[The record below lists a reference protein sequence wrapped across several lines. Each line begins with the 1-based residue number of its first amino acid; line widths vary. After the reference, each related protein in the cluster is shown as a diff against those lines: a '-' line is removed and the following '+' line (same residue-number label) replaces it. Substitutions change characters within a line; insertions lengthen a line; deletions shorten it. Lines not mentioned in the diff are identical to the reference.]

1 MARGVT
7 NLGPPQS
14 APNYGDNTLPI
25 AVVGMACR
33 LPGEATD
40 PEKLWKILA
49 EQRDVWTITPSDR
62 FNQGL
67 YYHPDPSRNGTSNV
81 PGGHFLHDH
90 PGFFDAP
97 FFNMTHAEATAL
109 DPQQRLLLE
118 CAYEAVENAGIPLE
132 KLIGSNTAVFV
143 GSSCRDY
150 ADIMGSDLDRTELY
164 QSTGTGQTMLSNRIS
179 YFFDLK
185 GPSAFVDTACSSS
198 LVALHLAC
206 NAIRTGESTQAIVG
220 GSNLILGPAPQ
231 IALSMLRFL
240 SPDGRC
246 YAYDERGN
254 GFGRGEGASCIMLKR
269 LDEALQAGDTIRAV
283 IRNSGTNHDG
293 KTAGITLPS
302 GKAQVELINSLYRAA
317 GIDPF
322 ETTYV
327 EAHGTGTAAGDP
339 IEAGSLSTVFS
350 PGRSPEE
357 PLKVGSVKSNIG
369 HLEGGSGVAAVVKTV
384 LMLEKG
390 YILPNLDFRKANPR
404 IPMHEWK
411 IEVPTAVQPWNPS
424 KVRRAS
430 INNFGFGGSN
440 AHVIIEDA
448 CSYLAAHGLEGNVRH
463 VEIPPTLN
471 DIHLENGDQRPLLF
485 VLSAMDEASGA
496 RQVNALLEFVATR
509 EGSSLEFLDDLA
521 FTLGE
526 RRTVLPWRA
535 AIPSRS
541 IEQLKNGLNSQSAK
555 FVKAQKNVKVGFVF
569 TGQGAQWCGMGRELT
584 DAYPIYRDSLLR
596 SESMLKALGAPWS
609 LLDELAQDDT
619 SRLGTALFSQ
629 PLCTAIQIALVD
641 LLKSWNITPSSV
653 TGHSSGE
660 IAAAYAVGVLTQEA
674 ALAVAY
680 HRGVAAASLK
690 DVPNPCVG
698 AMMAV
703 GLSRDE
709 TQDFINHLN
718 NVRANI
724 ACINSPTS
732 VTVSGDEAAI
742 DELQAVLH
750 EKGVFARKLAVDI
763 AYHSHH
769 MNAVFEQ
776 YLASLQ
782 NLQIVD
788 SGSGDFYSSV
798 CGTIIDLKELK
809 PNYWATNMVSPVE
822 FCDSLL
828 HLVLGKGST
837 KQKRRGGAAVDVLVE
852 IGPHSALS
860 GPIKQILKTDTKLSS
875 VQYVSA
881 LIRNTNAVDTC
892 LQLASRLLQSGIPVD
907 LHAVNCPSGHESNKL
922 LVDLPPYSW
931 NHSTMYWA
939 KGISSSQKPH
949 TTFPRSDFLGI
960 PIGDSSS
967 PDARWRNILRT
978 SEIPWIQDHNVQSN
992 TVCPAAFYL
1001 VMAIEAA
1008 YQRASTRG
1016 ISIQGYNFREI
1027 SIGHAL
1033 VIPQESG
1040 EVEIM
1045 ISLKP
1050 YNESIQ
1056 VVSDLWDEFC
1066 VSSSSNGTSWT
1077 THCRGLISVQ
1087 KHTEPTEV
1095 DGGRDQLEERE
1106 EYMQM
1111 IKTFDDECT
1120 TDHDI
1125 ENVYKALKELGL
1137 NFGPTFTNMKN
1148 ARSSLDRCVATVSIP
1163 DTAEV
1168 MPASYQYPFILH
1180 PATLDG
1186 FIHPVFPISLNQ
1198 NLDQGTPVPTFIREM
1213 YVSQN
1218 VANGPAC
1225 QFDVYAKMDK
1235 RDLGNSSNQGLQHS
1249 RNSLV
1254 VFDKEKKDL
1263 KPAVKIWG
1271 LRFGSLHRESEGSD
1285 GNAQKLAHQI
1295 NWRPD
1300 PDFLSQNQIVKLT
1313 EAFRVPPKVKN
1324 QAEMVQQAAFY
1335 YAEQALNEIPIADVP
1350 NMAPHHQKLYST
1362 MTEMC
1367 LSVHEG
1373 RLGAFD
1379 TSAWTAVDKEGR
1391 RALCNKIRST
1401 HYEILF
1407 HIGENL
1413 PRILRQEIDP
1423 LTLMMEDD
1431 RLERHYRMN
1440 QALSQSYE
1448 QAAIYA
1454 DLLANKNPFLNVL
1467 EIGAGTGGATFPLLR
1482 ALGGHDGETPRFAN
1496 YDFTDIS
1503 PGFFEK
1509 VMAKTKAFG
1518 ELVSFKTLDIEQDAP
1533 KGFRPAS
1540 YDLIVAANVL
1550 HATSNL
1556 ENTMNRVRGLLKPG
1570 GTLILI
1576 EITVKNL
1583 AASVIFGTLPGW
1595 WIGEEET
1602 RQDGPLMTEN
1612 EWDALLRKTNFTG
1625 TKAVLWDTT
1634 DPESHHSSTIIST
1647 AARESVSFLPE
1658 VIILRESSLPDP
1670 CAYQLMSHLSS
1681 IGVTS
1686 KLADI
1691 TEHDLSNK
1699 LCIVLT
1705 SRTHCILRNPSP
1717 SQYDAIKRIFLKS
1730 AGVLWVSHGAQI
1742 ESSAPDLNL
1751 VTGLARTIR
1760 AEKGDTMIVTLDLD
1774 AGSSASDRLEAETI
1788 FAVFKTNFGT
1798 NMGISEIDS
1807 EYAERDG
1814 VVMIPRVIEDHILTS
1829 FVMSSTG
1836 HPTAKEEPYHQEGRH
1851 LRAEIKTPGFL
1862 DSLQFVDD
1870 VRISGDLPHD
1880 FVQIEVKASG
1890 IEPYPLGCECAGVI
1904 SAVGI
1909 SVKGFRPG
1917 DHVIAGARGG
1927 AICTT
1932 IRVSTNEIEH
1942 IPEDLPFD
1950 IAASLPI
1957 VYFTAYYAVFK
1968 VARLT
1973 KGETIL
1979 VHAAS
1984 GGLGQAIINLAL
1996 LVGADIYATVGTLEK
2011 KDLLM
2016 TEFHIPEDHIFS
2028 SRDRTFATGIM
2039 RRTCGK
2045 GVDVVMNSLSGD
2057 FLRLTWDCIAPFGR
2071 FVELGKRDMTVN
2083 TRLEMRHFE
2092 KNVAFTGLD
2101 VPLHTQFDE
2110 KRRIWT
2116 EVMAW
2121 YAEGRI
2127 HAPRPITTFAIA
2139 ETEMALRTMQTGRHM
2154 GKLVLVPR
2162 PGDTVRVVRRDDA
2175 GGEFLRGEDAS
2186 YLLIG
2191 GLGGIGRAIALY
2203 MVEHGA
2209 RNLIFAS
2216 RSGAASEKARD
2227 CVAQLKARGAN
2238 VAVFTCDVSESA
2250 DVDRVLE
2257 ECARTMPPIRGL
2269 IHAAMVPTADLFGN
2283 MTLEDYNV
2291 AMRPKVD
2298 GIWNLHNRLSRT
2310 DVDFFIMLSSVVG
2323 LVGNPSQ
2330 AAYVAA
2336 SLFLDAFADF
2346 RNKLGLPAVS
2356 LDLGRVV
2363 GVGFVAE
2370 NEAASRGV
2378 SKLWSRDID
2387 EAELMALI
2395 ASAMVAPRR
2404 TDGRP
2409 GASITALKPWAAAAG
2424 TAMDPP
2430 MFSHFRRAAMRKEA
2444 RGAEGGLVARVRAV
2458 LREVTSLEEA
2468 TRYVCDTVMEKMAA
2482 LLMVPVRDISVSRSM
2497 TDYGMDS
2504 LVAVEMRNWL
2514 VREMDATVPILD
2526 LLANI
2531 SLQELSMRIVQRS
2544 KVVNPAILVGKEM

>member
-1 MARGVT
+1 M
-7 NLGPPQS
+7 
-14 APNYGDNTLPI
+14 PI

-40 PEKLWKILA
+40 PERLWKILA
-49 EQRDVWTITPSDR
+49 EQRDVWTTTPRDR
-62 FNQGL
+62 FNHGL

-81 PGGHFLHDH
+81 LGGHFLHDH

-109 DPQQRLLLE
+109 DPQQRIVLE

-150 ADIMGSDLDRTELY
+150 ADIMASDLDRTELY

-185 GPSAFVDTACSSS
+185 GPSASIDTACSSS

-254 GFGRGEGASCIMLKR
+254 GFGRGEGASCLILKR

-283 IRNSGTNHDG
+283 IRNSGTNQDG

-317 GIDPF
+317 GIDPS

-369 HLEGGSGVAAVVKTV
+369 HLEGGSGIAAVVKTV

-390 YILPNLDFRKANPR
+390 CILPNLDFRKANPR
-404 IPMHEWK
+404 IPMHHWK
-411 IEVPTAVQPWNPS
+411 IEVPTAVQPWNPP

-471 DIHLENGDQRPLLF
+471 GLHLENGDQRPRLV
-485 VLSAMDEASGA
+485 VLSAIDESSGA
-496 RQVNALLEFVATR
+496 RQVKTLSEFVAAR
-509 EGSSLEFLDDLA
+509 ENSPLDFLDDLA

-535 AIPSRS
+535 AIPAQS
-541 IEQLKNGLNSQSAK
+541 IEQLKNGLNSQSVK
-555 FVKAQKNVKVGFVF
+555 FVKAQKNVKIGFVF

-584 DAYPIYRDSLLR
+584 DAYPVYRDSLLR

-609 LLDELAQDDT
+609 LLDELAQDDP

-629 PLCTAIQIALVD
+629 PLCTAVQIALVD
-641 LLKSWNITPSSV
+641 LLRSWNITPSSV

-660 IAAAYAVGVLTQEA
+660 IAAAYAAGVLTQEA
-674 ALAVAY
+674 ALVVAY
-680 HRGVAAASLK
+680 HRGVAAAGLK
-690 DVPNPCVG
+690 DEPNPCVG

-724 ACINSPTS
+724 ACINSPSS
-732 VTVSGDEAAI
+732 VTVSGDEASI
-742 DELQAVLH
+742 DELQAVLQ

-769 MNAVFEQ
+769 MNAVFGQ
-776 YLASLQ
+776 YIAALQ

-788 SGSGDFYSSV
+788 SGSVDFYSSV
-798 CGTIIDLKELK
+798 SGTIIEHKELK

-837 KQKRRGGAAVDVLVE
+837 RQKRRGGAAVDVLVE
-852 IGPHSALS
+852 IGPHSALY
-860 GPIKQILKTDTKLSS
+860 GPIKQILTTDTKLSC

-881 LIRNTNAVDTC
+881 LIRNTNAVGTC
-892 LQLASRLLQSGIPVD
+892 LQLATRLFQSGIPVD
-907 LHAVNCPSGHESNKL
+907 LHAVNRPSGHESNKL

-949 TTFPRSDFLGI
+949 TIFPRSDFLGI

-992 TVCPAAFYL
+992 TVCPAAFYV

-1016 ISIQGYNFREI
+1016 INIQGYNFREI

-1033 VIPQESG
+1033 VIPQTSG

-1087 KHTEPTEV
+1087 KHAEPTEV
-1095 DGGRDQLEERE
+1095 DGGRDELEERE

-1111 IKTFDDECT
+1111 IKMFDNECT

-1137 NFGPTFTNMKN
+1137 NFGPTFTNMEN

-1168 MPASYQYPFILH
+1168 MPARYQYPFILH

-1186 FIHPVFPISLNQ
+1186 FIHPVFAISINQ

-1213 YVSQN
+1213 FVSQN
-1218 VANGPAC
+1218 IANGPAC

-1235 RDLGNSSNQGLQHS
+1235 RDLGTSSNQGMQHS

-1263 KPAVKIWG
+1263 KPAVKISG
-1271 LRFGSLHRESEGSD
+1271 LRFGSLHRVSEGSD
-1285 GNAQKLAHQI
+1285 GNAQKLAHRI
-1295 NWRPD
+1295 YWRPD
-1300 PDFLSQNQIVKLT
+1300 PDLLSQNQIVKLT
-1313 EAFRVPPKVKN
+1313 EAFRLPHKVKN
-1324 QAEMVQQAAFY
+1324 QAAMVQQAAFY
-1335 YAEQALNEIPIADVP
+1335 YAEQALNEVPVADVP
-1350 NMAPHHQKLYST
+1350 NMAPHHQRLYTT
-1362 MTEMC
+1362 MTNMC
-1367 LSVHEG
+1367 RCVHEG
-1373 RLGAFD
+1373 RLGVFD
-1379 TSAWTAVDKEGR
+1379 TSAWTSVDKEGR
-1391 RALCNKIRST
+1391 RAVCNNIQST
-1401 HYEILF
+1401 HYEMLC

-1482 ALGGHDGETPRFAN
+1482 ALGGRDGETPRFAK

-1503 PGFFEK
+1503 TGFFEK
-1509 VMAKTKAFG
+1509 VMEKTQAFG
-1518 ELVSFKTLDIEQDAP
+1518 ELVSFKRLDIEHDPIQQ
-1533 KGFRPAS
+1533 GFSPAS
-1540 YDLIVAANVL
+1540 YDLIIAANVL

-1556 ENTMNRVRGLLKPG
+1556 GNTMNRVRGLLKPG

-1576 EITVKNL
+1576 EVTVKNL

-1595 WIGEEET
+1595 WIGEEGT
-1602 RQDGPLMTEN
+1602 RRDGPLMTEN
-1612 EWDALLRKTNFTG
+1612 QWDALLRKTNFTG
-1625 TKAVLWDTT
+1625 TKAVLWDTP
-1634 DPESHHSSTIIST
+1634 DLENHHSSTIIST
-1647 AARESVSFLPE
+1647 AALESVSSLPE
-1658 VIILRESSLPDP
+1658 VIILTECSLPDP
-1670 CAYQLMSHLSS
+1670 CADQLTRLLSC

-1699 LCIVLT
+1699 LCIVLS

-1730 AGVLWVSHGAQI
+1730 AGVLWVNHGAQI

-1751 VTGLARTIR
+1751 VTGLARTIK

-1774 AGSSASDRLEAETI
+1774 AGSSPSDPPEAETI
-1788 FAVFKTNFGT
+1788 FTVFKSNFGT
-1798 NMGISEIDS
+1798 NMGVSEIDS
-1807 EYAERDG
+1807 EYAEREG
-1814 VVMIPRVIEDHILTS
+1814 VVMIPRVIEDHTLTS
-1829 FVMSSTG
+1829 FVMSSIG
-1836 HPTAKEEPYHQEGRH
+1836 HPTAKEEAYHQDGRH
-1851 LRAEIKTPGFL
+1851 LRAEIKMPGYL

-1870 VRISGDLPHD
+1870 VRISGDLPRD

-1890 IEPYPLGCECAGVI
+1890 VNFRDVMSASGQIEPYPLGCECAGVI
-1904 SAVGI
+1904 TAVGL
-1909 SVKGFRPG
+1909 SVQGFGPG
-1917 DHVIAGARGG
+1917 DRVIANARGG
-1927 AICTT
+1927 TICTT
-1932 IRVSTNEIEH
+1932 IRASTNEIEH

-1957 VYFTAYYAVFK
+1957 IYFTAYYAVFK
-1968 VARLT
+1968 VARLI

-1996 LVGADIYATVGTLEK
+1996 LVGADIYASVGTLEK

-2016 TEFHIPEDHIFS
+2016 AEFHIPEDHIFS

-2057 FLRLTWDCIAPFGR
+2057 ALRLTWDCIAPFGR

-2083 TRLEMRHFE
+2083 ARLEMYHFE
-2092 KNVAFTGLD
+2092 KNVAFIGLD
-2101 VPLHTQFDE
+2101 VPLHTHFEE

-2116 EVMAW
+2116 ELMVW
-2121 YAEGRI
+2121 YADGRI
-2127 HAPRPITTFAIA
+2127 RAPQPITTFGIA
-2139 ETEMALRTMQTGRHM
+2139 ETEAALRTMQAGRHM

-2162 PGDTVRVVRRDDA
+2162 PGETVRVVRRDDA
-2175 GGEFLRGEDAS
+2175 GGEFLREDAS

-2216 RSGAASEKARD
+2216 RSGASNEKARD
-2227 CVAQLKARGAN
+2227 CVAQLRARGAN
-2238 VAVFTCDVSESA
+2238 VAVFACDVSESA
-2250 DVDRVLE
+2250 DVDKVLE

-2283 MTLEDYNV
+2283 MTLDDYNV

-2298 GIWNLHNRLSRT
+2298 GVWNLHNRLSRT
-2310 DVDFFIMLSSVVG
+2310 DVDFFVMLSSVVG

-2346 RNKLGLPAVS
+2346 RNQLGLPAVS

-2395 ASAMVAPRR
+2395 ASAMVVPRR
-2404 TDGRP
+2404 ADGRP
-2409 GASITALKPWAAAAG
+2409 GSSITGLKPWAPAAG

-2430 MFSHFRRAAMRKEA
+2430 MFSHFRRAAMRKVA
-2444 RGAEGGLVARVRAV
+2444 AGAEGGLAARVRMV
-2458 LREVTSLEEA
+2458 LREATSLDEA
-2468 TRYVCDTVMEKMAA
+2468 ARYVCDTVMEKMVA
-2482 LLMVPVRDISVSRSM
+2482 LLMVPAGDISASRSM
-2497 TDYGMDS
+2497 ADYGMDS

-2526 LLANI
+2526 LLANV

-2544 KVVNPAILVGKEM
+2544 KIVNPAVLEKEM